1 MVASLLRLL
10 HSGFQDVRLIGTRIE
25 TRQFKYVLT
34 KNGRF
39 TTQWQRIDFNS
50 KPNFG
55 TSCVV
60 TLPRKGHLIT
70 RIYLVATMP
79 DIRTAQLAA
88 QAAGGSN
95 FAGPVFGWT
104 NSLGH
109 ALINNMTLEIGG
121 ARVEQLD
128 GQLLEIIDEF
138 YTPIEKVQNVNNM
151 ILRKPNGFNEY
162 SFGWTKQYEQVVV
175 PLPFWF
181 SRGDLGA
188 PLPIDGL
195 YTDDVRIT
203 INFRGVG
210 ELYTTTARI
219 YKDTDNLPTKCAKS
233 TPSPFIDIFGTSF
246 YVFDINGTS
255 IPAINPFQPNAPVTT
270 IPGQSMPGTYN
281 LGDTYL
287 MVEYVTLD
295 KPEANRFRQAEFTMP
310 VIQHYILDKVTTKGQ
325 ATIEIPLRIPNPTRN
340 IFFFAQRQEC
350 VGLNTFFLA
359 TRDLSGAETIVQPW
373 WPDCSGLDMNSYQDL
388 VPAFT
393 SRDSDPLL
401 SLSLKYEGNFTR
413 YSTENTSLF
422 RSILP
427 SLELVKAPL
436 FNKYYYCLPFSLQ
449 AGRNPDSV
457 PLGEANLD
465 KIQKMSLFL
474 EFHSLEV
481 IKNVYPTYNILM
493 YVETYNILK
502 MYGGRAGLLFG
513 Y

>member
-10 HSGFQDVRLIGTRIE
+10 HSGFQDTRLIGIRIE

-39 TTQWQRIDFNS
+39 TTQWQRVDFDN

-55 TSCVV
+55 KTCVV

-79 DIRTAQLAA
+79 DIRTPQLAA
-88 QAAGGSN
+88 QKAGGSN

-121 ARVEQLD
+121 SRVEQMD
-128 GQLLEIIDEF
+128 GQLLEVLDEF

-162 SFGWTKQYEQVVV
+162 SFGWKNQYEQVVV

-181 SRGDLGA
+181 SKGDLGV

-195 YTDDVRIT
+195 YIDNVRIS
-203 INFRGVG
+203 INLRDVG
-210 ELYTTTARI
+210 SLYTTPARI
-219 YKDTDNLPTKCAKS
+219 EETRNIIPTKC
-233 TPSPFIDIFGTSF
+233 SPRIRSSLIDINGTSF
-246 YVFDINGTS
+246 YVFDSNGIAIPS
-255 IPAINPFQPNAPVTT
+255 IYPFNPNALLTK
-270 IPGQSMPGTYN
+270 IPGQSMPATYT

-310 VIQHYILDKVTTKGQ
+310 VIQHYILDRVTTKGQ
-325 ATIEIPLRIPNPTRN
+325 STVEIPLRIPNPTRN
-340 IFFFAQRQEC
+340 IFFFAQRDEC
-350 VGLNTFFLA
+350 PGLNTYFLA
-359 TRDLSGAETIVQPW
+359 TRDLSGAETVVQPW
-373 WPDCSGLDMNSYQDL
+373 WPDCSGLDMKDYQDL

-393 SRDSDPLL
+393 TRDSDPLQ
-401 SLSLKYEGNFTR
+401 SLSLVYEGNFTR
-413 YSTENTSLF
+413 FSTENTALF

-436 FNKYYYCLPFSLQ
+436 FNKYYYCLPFSMQ
-449 AGRNPDSV
+449 AGKNPDSIH
-457 PLGEANLD
+457 LGEANLD
-465 KIQKMSLFL
+465 KIHKVSLFL
-474 EFHSLEV
+474 EFRSLEV
-481 IKNVYPTYNILM
+481 INKIYPTYNILM

>member
-79 DIRTAQLAA
+79 DIRTPQLAA

-121 ARVEQLD
+121 ARVEQMD
-128 GQLLEIIDEF
+128 GQLLEVLDEF
-138 YTPIEKVQNVNNM
+138 YTPIEKVQNINNM

-162 SFGWTKQYEQVVV
+162 SFGWDRQYEQVVV

-181 SRGDLGA
+181 SKGDLGTS
-188 PLPIDGL
+188 LPIDGL
-195 YTDDVRIT
+195 YTDEVRIT
-203 INFRGVG
+203 INFRNVG
-210 ELYTTTARI
+210 QLYTTPSRI
-219 YKDTDNLPTKCAKS
+219 QESVTTIPRKCLSKNTS
-233 TPSPFIDIFGTSF
+233 SFIDIAGTSF
-246 YVFDINGTS
+246 YVFDPDGEP
-255 IPAINPFQPNAPVTT
+255 IPSMNPLEPDAPLSE
-270 IPGQSMPGTYN
+270 IPDQKMPSTYN

-295 KPEANRFRQAEFTMP
+295 KPEANRFRQAEFTIP
-310 VIQHYILDKVTTKGQ
+310 VIQHYILDQVNTKGQ
-325 ATIEIPLRIPNPTRN
+325 PTIEIPLRIPNPTRN
-340 IFFFAQRQEC
+340 IFFFAQREEC
-350 VGLNTFFLA
+350 VNLNTYFLA
-359 TRDLSGAETIVQPW
+359 TRDLNGAETIVPPW
-373 WPDCSGLDMNSYQDL
+373 WPDCSGLDMSSYQDL

-393 SRDSDPLL
+393 TRDSDPLL
-401 SLSLKYEGNFTR
+401 SLSLSYEGNYTR
-413 YSTENTSLF
+413 FSTENTALF
-422 RSILP
+422 RSIIP
-427 SLELVKAPL
+427 CLELVKAPL

-449 AGRNPDSV
+449 AGKNPDSIT
-457 PLGEANLD
+457 LGEANLD
-465 KIQKMSLFL
+465 KIQKIRLFL

-481 IKNVYPTYNILM
+481 IEKVYPTYNILM
-493 YVETYNILK
+493 YVESYNILK
-502 MYGGRAGLLFG
+502 VYGGRAGLLFG